1 MNTYI
6 ITQRRKDMNKE
17 LQDYKND
24 YRDMLR
30 VNSYL
35 SNKNDSLLKEIEKLQ
50 HKIDVLE
57 SHRNE
62 NNEEFRSKNLRCF
75 SVYLELG
82 YTSFV
87 YVDDEGQDISSMHD
101 EAVDIAKK
109 EFSKI
114 ISKNGVDFFTT
125 DAEVHEILED

>member
-1 MNTYI
+1 
-6 ITQRRKDMNKE
+6 MNKE

-50 HKIDVLE
+50 HKINVLE

-101 EAVDIAKK
+101 EAIDIAKK
-109 EFSKI
+109 ELSEI

-125 DAEVHEILED
+125 DADVHEILED

>member
-1 MNTYI
+1 MNMNI
-6 ITQRRKDMNKE
+6 ITRRSKDMNKE

-87 YVDDEGQDISSMHD
+87 YVDDEGKDISSMHD

-109 EFSKI
+109 ELSEI

-125 DAEVHEILED
+125 DADVHEILED

>member
-1 MNTYI
+1 MNMNI
-6 ITQRRKDMNKE
+6 ITRRSKDMNKE

-50 HKIDVLE
+50 HKINVLE

-101 EAVDIAKK
+101 EAIDIAKK
-109 EFSKI
+109 ELSEI

-125 DAEVHEILED
+125 DADVHEILED

>member
-1 MNTYI
+1 
-6 ITQRRKDMNKE
+6 MNKE

-62 NNEEFRSKNLRCF
+62 HNEEFRSKNLRCF

-109 EFSKI
+109 EFSEI
-114 ISKNGVDFFTT
+114 ISKNGADFFTT
-125 DAEVHEILED
+125 DADVHEILED